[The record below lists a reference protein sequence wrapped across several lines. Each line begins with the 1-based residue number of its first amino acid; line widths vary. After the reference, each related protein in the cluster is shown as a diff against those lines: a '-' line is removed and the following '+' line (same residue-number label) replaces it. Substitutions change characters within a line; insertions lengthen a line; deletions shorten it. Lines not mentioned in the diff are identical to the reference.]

1 MTLPTRDQL
10 YEETDRRYFERYPDG
25 PRVIDPHDSSHDDY
39 ERAWLQIRDE
49 VLNEWTDQVF
59 YGFFPDAGRLDPND
73 PNDGQ
78 LIDYWNDIKI
88 QICPGEQGT
97 WSWDSAAVAP
107 AAVQGAIE
115 VVRVEKDN
123 YQGGFLV
130 DFSGEVDQDSAG
142 RILWPAGVPGSA
154 SIETLSPYQSR
165 VRLDL
170 DALQQMPHELSV
182 RFSEAGILTA
192 D

>member
-1 MTLPTRDQL
+1 MTLPTREQL
-10 YEETDRRYFERYPDG
+10 YEETDRRYYERYPDG
-25 PRVIDPHDSSHDDY
+25 PRVIDPDDSTHDDY
-39 ERAWLQIRDE
+39 ERAWLEIRDQL
-49 VLNEWTDQVF
+49 LNEWTDSVF
-59 YGFFPDAGRLDPND
+59 YEFFPDAGRLDPGD

-78 LIDYWNDIKI
+78 LIEYWNDIKI
-88 QICPGEQGT
+88 QICPGQQGN
-97 WSWDSAAVAP
+97 WSWNSPAEAP
-107 AAVQGAIE
+107 AQAAIE

-142 RILWPAGVPGSA
+142 RILWPNGVPSSA
-154 SIETLSPYQSR
+154 SIEILSQYQAR

-170 DALQQMPHELSV
+170 EALQAMPHELATK
-182 RFSEAGILTA
+182 FSEAGILTA